1 MKTWNMLTLQQKI
14 VRWENV
20 LRVLRGLSRHERKK
34 HFDMGTW
41 GEKTECGTVA
51 CAAGHCGLDPWFRKN
66 GLKLNFTKLDKIW
79 EDGAVEW
86 DADFEVPL
94 NVIGDRDIDVVE
106 AFFGMRG
113 TQDIFYDTTPRHVG
127 AVINQV
133 RRHLTRLRKGED
145 VE

>member
-1 MKTWNMLTLQQKI
+1 MKTWDMLTLQQKV

-66 GLKLNFTKLDKIW
+66 GLKLNFTRLDKIW
-79 EDGAVEW
+79 EDEATEW
-86 DADFEVPL
+86 EADFEVPI
-94 NVIGDRDIDVVE
+94 NVFGASDIDVVE
-106 AFFGMRG
+106 AFFGAHG
-113 TQDIFYDTTPRHVG
+113 TTHIFYDTTPRHVG

-133 RRHLTRLRKGED
+133 RRHITRLRNDET
-145 VE
+145 VI